1 MAASKLHRSVESS
14 RSPDGF
20 QGKAGSPRHQ
30 LVAEAEEPVTV
41 STCWGQ
47 AGAVEVGFF
56 EHRFSSAN
64 RNGTRMIPHHPQVPP
79 LHAEGS
85 VKEMPLQASVGGSMR
100 PVQGANKHGLKQDE
114 RGLEPVPLPFGI
126 GTVLLR
132 LAHPPG
138 MHVEGL

>member
-14 RSPDGF
+14 RSSDGF
-20 QGKAGSPRHQ
+20 QGKAVSPRHQ

-64 RNGTRMIPHHPQVPP
+64 RSGTRMITPRCF
-79 LHAEGS
+79 LC
-85 VKEMPLQASVGGSMR
+85 M
-100 PVQGANKHGLKQDE
+100 
-114 RGLEPVPLPFGI
+114 
-126 GTVLLR
+126 LR
-132 LAHPPG
+132 LCQGDAPAGFCRGVREASPG
-138 MHVEGL
+138 SEQAWVKTR

>member
-14 RSPDGF
+14 RSSDGF

-30 LVAEAEEPVTV
+30 LEAEAEEPVTV

-64 RNGTRMIPHHPQVPP
+64 RSGMRMIPHHPQVPP

-85 VKEMPLQASVGGSMR
+85 VKEMPLQASVGESMR
-100 PVQGANKHGLKQDE
+100 PVQGANRHRLK
-114 RGLEPVPLPFGI
+114 
-126 GTVLLR
+126 
-132 LAHPPG
+132 
-138 MHVEGL
+138 